1 MTRAFSKILAF
12 SSRTARVST
21 STLPP
26 MQEAALA
33 ALQLPPMPPQQKK
46 KEEEEAFTQ
55 QTPMINDA

>member
-1 MTRAFSKILAF
+1 
-12 SSRTARVST
+12 
-21 STLPP
+21 